1 MRILIISQIFPPDM
15 GGSSTRAY
23 NVAKGLLLNGAEV
36 TVIAGF
42 PHYPTGNVPK
52 NLRKKAVSIEHMEG
66 FKVIRTFVPSIPAKG
81 LANRMIIFTTFLISS
96 LFPLLIIRKVDAIFA
111 SNPQVLVIIPALA
124 YRLIHRCPV
133 VLNVDDL
140 WPEDPIDIGAI
151 RSRFMKKIV
160 KTLAKIAYTMADAI
174 TPISPGYVKVISDN
188 YGISEDKIH
197 VVRGGVDV
205 SRFKPAP
212 NKDDEKFTVLYSGA
226 FSVAYD
232 FNQVIKAAKLLEQH
246 EDIEIVLQGAG
257 ELMDSVKRSVKEM
270 NVRNV
275 KIIDRVLSRDG
286 VAELLGQADALLL
299 PLKDFGRPYLGI
311 SSKIYEYQA
320 VGKPIIC
327 VAEGQPA
334 EHVKETGSGIVVKP
348 GDYKKLA
355 EAIML
360 LKENRRMAEKLGASG
375 RQYIEEKLTMYKIGL
390 RTMEVLKGL
399 LKRRNIHRIM

>member
-1 MRILIISQIFPPDM
+1 MHILIISQIFPPDM

-36 TVIAGF
+36 TVVAGF

-52 NLRKKAVSIEHMEG
+52 NLRRKALSIEHIDG
-66 FKVIRTFVPSIPAKG
+66 LQVIRTFVPPLPAKG
-81 LANRMIIFTTFLISS
+81 LANRMILFAAFLISS
-96 LFPLLIIRKVDAIFA
+96 LFPLLITRKVYAVFA

-124 YRLIHRCPV
+124 YRLMHRCPV

-140 WPEDPIDIGAI
+140 WPEDPVDIGAI
-151 RSRFMKKIV
+151 RSGFMKRIV
-160 KTLAKIAYTMADAI
+160 KALAKVAYTMADAI

-188 YGISEDKIH
+188 YRVPEGKIH
-197 VVRGGVDV
+197 VVRGGVDT
-205 SRFKPAP
+205 SRFKPTS
-212 NKDDEKFTVLYSGA
+212 NKDDGKFTVLYSGA

-232 FNQVIKAAKLLEQH
+232 FNQVIKAAKLLEQR

-257 ELMDSVKRSVKEM
+257 ELMDSVKKSVEEM

-275 KIIDRVLSRDG
+275 RIIDKVLSRDE

-311 SSKIYEYQA
+311 SSKLYEYQA

-334 EHVKETGSGIVVKP
+334 EHVRETGSGIVVKP

-360 LKENRRMAEKLGASG
+360 LKENRYMAEKLGVSG
-375 RQYIEEKLTMYKIGL
+375 RRYVETNLSIEKIG
-390 RTMEVLKGL
+390 REVINVFNEAKKDAL
-399 LKRRNIHRIM
+399 

>member
-1 MRILIISQIFPPDM
+1 MHILIISQIFPPDM

-42 PHYPTGNVPK
+42 PHYPTGDVPK
-52 NLRKKAVSIEHMEG
+52 NLRKKALSIKKMNG
-66 FKVIRTFVPSIPAKG
+66 FKVVRTFVLPLPAKG
-81 LANRMIIFTTFLISS
+81 LVNRMLLFATFLISS
-96 LFPLLIIRKVDAIFA
+96 LFPLLIVRKVNAVFA
-111 SNPQVLVIIPALA
+111 SNPQVLVIMPALA
-124 YRLIHRCPV
+124 YRLIYKCPI

-140 WPEDPIDIGAI
+140 WPEYLDAGEEKSALI
-151 RSRFMKKIV
+151 RRIAGLM
-160 KTLAKIAYTMADAI
+160 AKIAYTMADAI
-174 TPISPGYVKVISDN
+174 TPISPGYVKVISNN
-188 YGISEDKIH
+188 YRIPESKIH
-197 VVRGGVDV
+197 VVRGGVDT
-205 SRFKPAP
+205 SRFKPAS
-212 NKDDEKFTVLYSGA
+212 NEDDEKFMVLYSGA

-232 FNQVIKAAKLLEQH
+232 FNQVVKAAKLLEQH

-257 ELMDSVKRSVKEM
+257 ELMDSVKRSVEEM

-275 KIIDRVLSRDG
+275 RIIDKVLSRDE

-311 SSKIYEYQA
+311 SSKLYEYQA

-334 EHVKETGSGIVVKP
+334 EHVRETGSGIVVKP

-355 EAIML
+355 ETIML
-360 LKENRRMAEKLGASG
+360 LKENRQMAEKLGASG
-375 RQYIEEKLTMYKIGL
+375 RQYVKENLTIEKIGL
-390 RTMEVLKGL
+390 RMMKLFKGL
-399 LKRRNIHRIM
+399 RIKENIQNIT